1 MTDTREAL
9 ARVISD
15 HQLTGRI
22 SIGCAA
28 CPGLEFMTAVDHAE
42 HLADMIAEQ
51 FLVVARSDI
60 VGTEYGWQCTT
71 VDGLPKAKQKVP
83 GGREAAIRDVRRV
96 RRNQEAEGL
105 APDVELLSRPVLP
118 WSVTPLSENGEKL

>member
-1 MTDTREAL
+1 MSDTLVRL
-9 ARVISD
+9 LSD
-15 HQLTGRI
+15 HQPRPFPHGGFGCTGCTGRFVTR
-22 SIGCAA
+22 G
-28 CPGLEFMTAVDHAE
+28 DHAR
-42 HLADMIAEQ
+42 HVADLIAAE

-71 VDGLPKAKQKVP
+71 VDGLPKAKQRVP
-83 GGREAAIRDVRRV
+83 GGRESAIRDARRV

-118 WSVTPLSENGEKL
+118 WSVTPLPENGEKP